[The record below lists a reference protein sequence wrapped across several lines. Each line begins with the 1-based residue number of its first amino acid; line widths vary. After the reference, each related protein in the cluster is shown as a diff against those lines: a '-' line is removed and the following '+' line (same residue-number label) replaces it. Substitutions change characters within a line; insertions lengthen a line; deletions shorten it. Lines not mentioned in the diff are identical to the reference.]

1 MVDELSRPGRR
12 TAPNRGGDD
21 APPAVLRLH
30 HSADLIEAVPYLIGF
45 QPRDSVVLVGIE
57 GGPGDIADSGGR
69 VRITVRMD
77 IADLSAP
84 SSNSPA
90 YPGGGGAYGATDE
103 DSAVDDGAHRA
114 AVAIHRSG
122 ATAVVGV
129 VFVDSEPG
137 AVRADEAANQA
148 GRACKQVGLEL
159 GDLVVV
165 AAPGLTGA
173 APEGADRVTSRVAAE
188 ATYAG
193 LVALQ
198 DRGDLVELLAP
209 EPAIDRVRLCPALK
223 AEERVVGGDDA
234 DGRRR
239 RRSAIRA
246 LFAATRTLAVVD
258 EGHLIRFGAALS
270 TIEVRDACWL
280 AVEAGRMDGEDLW
293 RELSRRLPAPYDA
306 APLFLFG
313 WQRWR
318 NGDGVLAGIA
328 ARRALDS
335 DAGYTAADLLHLA
348 VTDGLDPFR
357 TPRLR
362 KGA

>member
-1 MVDELSRPGRR
+1 MDDELSRPGRR
-12 TAPNRGGDD
+12 TVPKRGGDD
-21 APPAVLRLH
+21 APPTVLRLH
-30 HSADLIEAVPYLIGF
+30 HSADLIEAVPFLIGF

-84 SSNSPA
+84 PSKFPA
-90 YPGGGGAYGATDE
+90 FPGAGAVHGPSAGDP
-103 DSAVDDGAHRA
+103 AVDDGAYRA

-137 AVRADEAANQA
+137 AVGANEAANQA

-165 AAPGLTGA
+165 ATPGLTGA
-173 APEGADRVTSRVAAE
+173 APEGADQVTSRVAAE

-193 LVALQ
+193 LVALH

-223 AEERVVGGDDA
+223 AEERIV
-234 DGRRR
+234 
-239 RRSAIRA
+239 
-246 LFAATRTLAVVD
+246 
-258 EGHLIRFGAALS
+258 
-270 TIEVRDACWL
+270 
-280 AVEAGRMDGEDLW
+280 
-293 RELSRRLPAPYDA
+293 
-306 APLFLFG
+306 
-313 WQRWR
+313 
-318 NGDGVLAGIA
+318 
-328 ARRALDS
+328 
-335 DAGYTAADLLHLA
+335 
-348 VTDGLDPFR
+348 
-357 TPRLR
+357 
-362 KGA
+362 